1 MFLNNVQPV
10 ISENT
15 VKSYYRDIVYDVVNR
30 IAGEVILSKHPGE
43 VLKKWRMLFEI
54 SQTELAHAMGV
65 SPSVL
70 SDYEKNRRQSP
81 GVAFI
86 RRYVNSLIEIDLRR
100 GGVYLRKF
108 STAHRSLDD
117 VILAISEFT
126 SPKTAGELAEAIDG
140 VWLAGEEYAN
150 DPVYGYTVIDSLM
163 AIVRLDANDFLRL
176 FGQNSMRLVIFTNV
190 ERGRSP
196 MIAVRI
202 YPIKP
207 KMVAIHGPKSPE
219 EVDKLGIELARRERI
234 PYVLSQKR
242 NVKNLID
249 SLSMF

>member
-1 MFLNNVQPV
+1 MA
-10 ISENT
+10 
-15 VKSYYRDIVYDVVNR
+15 SYYRDAVQDVVNR

-54 SQTELAHAMGV
+54 SQTELAREMGV

-70 SDYEKNRRQSP
+70 SDYEKNRRKSP

-86 RRYVNSLIEIDLRR
+86 RRYVNALVDIDLRR
-100 GGVYLRKF
+100 GGSYLRKF
-108 STAHRSLDD
+108 STIQRSLDD
-117 VILAISEFT
+117 VILAISEFY
-126 SPKTAGELAEAIDG
+126 SPRTAEELAEAIDG
-140 VWLAGEEYAN
+140 IWLAGEEYAS

-163 AIVRLDANDFLRL
+163 AIMKLDANDFLRL
-176 FGQNSMRLVIFTNV
+176 FGQNSMRLVVFTNV

-196 MIAVRI
+196 MIAIRI

-207 KMVAIHGPKSPE
+207 KMVAIHGPKSPKD
-219 EVDKLGIELARRERI
+219 VDKLGIELARRERI

-242 NVKNLID
+242 TVKNLID